1 MDEINC
7 SNCMIMDF
15 KESLCDNCEAMKR
28 RGRAEELE
36 KLIINMPRWIPCA
49 EATCRSI
56 ARDTRGKE
64 NGMDDTISRQEA
76 IDAVKTYL
84 TDCQVEDADWHGD
97 GIEHELNNLP
107 SAQPERPRARW
118 IRHPEQKNIYGGKC
132 VECSECGEK
141 YIVQYIEDEKYCRNC
156 GAKMDAEE
164 EE

>member
-84 TDCQVEDADWHGD
+84 TDCQIEDADWHGD
-97 GIEHELNNLP
+97 GIEHELQIQSRSGRHFDNNLR
-107 SAQPERPRARW
+107 ADAFRLPE
-118 IRHPEQKNIYGGKC
+118 
-132 VECSECGEK
+132 
-141 YIVQYIEDEKYCRNC
+141 
-156 GAKMDAEE
+156 AEP
-164 EE
+164 